1 MDLHL
6 SSRQTENISPLK
18 ILQYADLKIFL
29 LFLVGPRRASLGR
42 GKREERRGRARDMGT
57 REEGVGSKKGKNR

>member
-1 MDLHL
+1 MLFGKVESMDLHL
-6 SSRQTENISPLK
+6 SSRQIENISPLK

-42 GKREERRGRARDMGT
+42 GKKG
-57 REEGVGSKKGKNR
+57 EEGQGTWGQERKE

>member
-18 ILQYADLKIFL
+18 ILQYADLKIFI
-29 LFLVGPRRASLGR
+29 LFLVGPRCALLGR
-42 GKREERRGRARDMGT
+42 GKKGEEGGKKGEEGQGTWGQERR
-57 REEGVGSKKGKNR
+57 E